1 MNTIDLHVHSTCSDG
16 TRTPTE
22 LVALAS
28 SIGLSAFALT
38 DHDSTDGV
46 AEALQASAALPEEK
60 RPEVLPGIEF
70 STEYLGSDIHIVGLD
85 MQFQSPEF
93 QATVASFRDDRL
105 SRNKKMIARMAADH
119 IDISYEAMAA
129 EYGEQVWTRA
139 HFARY
144 LVEHG
149 YVASREEAFTSLIG
163 EGCRY
168 YVPRSRIRPEE
179 AVDLIRRF
187 DGIPILAHP
196 MLYSYDDAG
205 LRKLLA
211 RLKEHGLLGMEVY
224 YSTHTLQQEAYVAT
238 LATEF
243 GLLPS
248 GGSDFHGA
256 NKPDISLGSGRGNLS
271 IPCEVLDAL
280 REARDRARNI
290 KGGSYDIS

>member
-1 MNTIDLHVHSTCSDG
+1 MIDLHVHSACSDG
-16 TRTPTE
+16 TLAPAE

-28 SIGLSAFALT
+28 SLGLTAFALT
-38 DHDSTDGV
+38 DHDCTDGI
-46 AEALQASAALPEEK
+46 AEALQAAAAIPSGK
-60 RPEVLPGIEF
+60 RPEIIPGIEF

-85 MQFQSPEF
+85 MQYHAPAF
-93 QATVASFRDDRL
+93 QAAVASFRDDRL
-105 SRNKKMIARMAADH
+105 ARNRKMIDRMAADQ

-144 LVEHG
+144 LTEHG
-149 YVASREEAFTSLIG
+149 YVASREEAFASLIG

-179 AVDLIRRF
+179 AVALIRRF

-196 MLYSYDDAG
+196 LLYHYDDAG
-205 LRKLLA
+205 LRTLLTL
-211 RLKEHGLLGMEVY
+211 LKKHGLLGIEVY
-224 YSTHTLQQEAYVAT
+224 YSTHTAQEETYVAA
-238 LATEF
+238 LAAEF

-256 NKPDISLGSGRGNLS
+256 NKPDIALGSGRGNLN
-271 IPCEVLDAL
+271 IPDSLLTAL
-280 REARDRARNI
+280 REARDRQHS
-290 KGGSYDIS
+290 KL